1 MKIRP
6 ACAAALVAMLLLSA
20 CGSDEGDSNEGDSL
34 AVGDCALVVDP
45 TSATPDLQKVD
56 CEESSAEYGITA
68 VGATADDLGAC
79 DLSIQLGDQAYCL
92 GEVGSTVDPVAEAE
106 NQLDYS
112 TLEPG
117 DCTDATVEDS
127 GPTKVLPCDDPDAA
141 SEVLGQ
147 ASDPFDCKGNV
158 AAQRDGV
165 VVCMQTR

>member
-1 MKIRP
+1 MKIKS
-6 ACAAALVAMLLLSA
+6 AFAAALGAILLLSA
-20 CGSDEGDSNEGDSL
+20 CGSGDGSSDGGGDSL
-34 AVGDCALVVDP
+34 AVGDCAVVADP
-45 TSATPDLQKVD
+45 TSATPDLQKVG
-56 CEESSAEYGITA
+56 CEESSAEYSITA

-79 DLSIQLGDQAYCL
+79 DFSIQLDQAYCL

-127 GPTKVLPCDDPDAA
+127 APTRVIPCDDPDAA
-141 SEVLGQ
+141 SEVLGN
-147 ASDPFDCKGNV
+147 AEDPFDCAGNV
-158 AAQRDGV
+158 AAQRDGI

>member
-1 MKIRP
+1 MKIKS
-6 ACAAALVAMLLLSA
+6 ASAVAVGAILLLSA
-20 CGSDEGDSNEGDSL
+20 CGSDDGGSDGDGDSL
-34 AVGDCALVVDP
+34 AVGDCAVVVDP

-56 CEESSAEYGITA
+56 CEESSAEYSITA
-68 VGATADDLGAC
+68 VGATADDLGVC
-79 DLSIQLGDQAYCL
+79 DFSIQLDQAYCL

-117 DCTDATVEDS
+117 DCTDATVEES
-127 GPTKVLPCDDPDAA
+127 APTRVIPCDDPDAA
-141 SEVLGQ
+141 SEVLGK
-147 ASDPFDCKGNV
+147 AEDPSDCEGNV